1 MNRINI
7 KKLAEALNISKSTV
21 SRAFRDKD
29 DINKETKE
37 KILAL
42 AKELNFQPNH
52 YASNLRDQRSKTI
65 AVIIPELANNYF
77 SQVIHAIEKYARSKN
92 YQILIYV
99 TDDDYKKEVSFI
111 KNLYNGRVEGIIMS
125 VSGEAEDHKYLLEN
139 SQIPLVFFDRVYEDI
154 PTPRVITNDYESSF
168 AATEH
173 LIKQG
178 CKHIAYLVINKNL
191 SIGKTRLQGYSE
203 ALKKHHIEYN
213 DDLVIDCS
221 NSYKKNSAILKEA
234 LTRLKPDGIFSSV
247 ERLAFASYYACE
259 KLKISIP
266 EDLKIISFSSLEI
279 AALLNPALSTITQ
292 PADEIGSEAA
302 RLLFNILEGK
312 SQPENLEVVLQS
324 KLIKRKSTATG

>member
-99 TDDDYKKEVSFI
+99 TDDDYNKEVSFI

-178 CKHIAYLVINKNL
+178 CKRIAYLVINKNL
-191 SIGKTRLQGYSE
+191 SIGKTRLHGYAE
-203 ALKKHHIEYN
+203 ALKKHRIEYN

-221 NSYKKNSAILKEA
+221 NSYKKNSVILKDA
-234 LTRLKPDGIFSSV
+234 FTRLKPDGVFSSV

-312 SQPENLEVVLQS
+312 RQPENFEIVLQS